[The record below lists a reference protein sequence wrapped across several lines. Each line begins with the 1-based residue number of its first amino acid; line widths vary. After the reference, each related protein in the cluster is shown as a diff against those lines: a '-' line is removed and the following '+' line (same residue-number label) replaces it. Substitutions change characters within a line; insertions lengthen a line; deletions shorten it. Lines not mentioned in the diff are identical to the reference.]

1 MVMGVVVIVIVLL
14 VAALRFLNPPINI
27 YQAQEWARLGG
38 IEKEW
43 VALDTLPVFVPLSAA
58 AGEDANFCTHWG
70 FDFAAIRNA
79 LEDGASRGASTISQ
93 QTAKNVFLWHG
104 RSWLRKGLEAGF
116 TVLIEVIW
124 GKRRIMEVYLNV
136 AEFDDGVFG
145 IEAAALHH
153 FGKPASELSR
163 AQTAR
168 LMAVLP
174 DPKGR
179 SAVRPSA
186 FSARRARVIASGA
199 ETLAVDGRGA
209 CLTR

>member
-1 MVMGVVVIVIVLL
+1 MAGVVAAVVLL
-14 VAALRFLNPPINI
+14 VLALRFVNPPINI
-27 YQAQEWARLGG
+27 YQAQEWSRLGE
-38 IEKEW
+38 IRREW
-43 VALDTLPVFVPLSAA
+43 VDLDDLPAMIPLSAA
-58 AGEDANFCTHWG
+58 AGEDANYCTHWG
-70 FDFAAIRNA
+70 FDLHAIREA

-104 RSWLRKGLEAGF
+104 RSWVRKGLEAGF
-116 TVLIEVIW
+116 TLLIEGLW

-136 AEFDDGVFG
+136 AEFDEGVFG
-145 IEAAALHH
+145 IEAAAWHH
-153 FGKPASELSR
+153 FSREAKDLSR

-168 LMAVLP
+168 LIAVLP

-186 FSARRARVIASGA
+186 FVQRRARVIASGA

-209 CLTR
+209 CLEG